1 MVTSNIELFKFICIF
16 PLNIYQ
22 KNVAMYIFRI
32 GSDEIVQFLI
42 YKNSNE
48 FFISKRRKEKLRKKG
63 RGREN
68 VSLYILMDRRRFV
81 SK

>member
-1 MVTSNIELFKFICIF
+1 
-16 PLNIYQ
+16 
-22 KNVAMYIFRI
+22 MYIFRI

-63 RGREN
+63 
-68 VSLYILMDRRRFV
+68 
-81 SK
+81 

>member
-1 MVTSNIELFKFICIF
+1 
-16 PLNIYQ
+16 
-22 KNVAMYIFRI
+22 MYIFRI